1 MSVESFDLPEDLKT
15 AIQEMIHNFVG
26 ITGEG
31 KDAPKSTKNLVKML

>member
-26 ITGEG
+26 IAGEG
-31 KDAPKSTKNLVKML
+31 KEAPKSTKNLVKML